1 MNTNN
6 VVVTLTNCGVI
17 DDSYFDNHSNNLNQ
31 SNKTIATQPGAPSQ
45 KSGQKT
51 PLTPQFFLETGGSS
65 SSQSSSFSRHT
76 ILLDVMHFR
85 QDYHWDCG
93 VTCVQMVLRHFG
105 SEYTSRELMDMV
117 GTQSVWTIDILAL
130 LKTAYP
136 NGTFLLCS
144 KNLGV
149 DDSYSDLDMYK
160 KEFDNDSV
168 RVANLFKRASS
179 LELECQEVVLEHHDL
194 GRLML
199 TGTVLLIILVDIS
212 KVKASSRLR
221 FGRGYVGHYI
231 LVTGYDAVTS
241 AFSYLDPAQTSEVRN
256 ISAAQ
261 LDMARC
267 CEGTD
272 EDIIIIQLPPDHEP
286 VSKDEPVH
294 PLDRFRQNA
303 FEVSD
308 QFFDRADMVWGSLF
322 DTLSSK
328 GQAETHEQNELKT
341 L

>member
-17 DDSYFDNHSNNLNQ
+17 
-31 SNKTIATQPGAPSQ
+31 IATQPGAPSQ

-149 DDSYSDLDMYK
+149 D
-160 KEFDNDSV
+160 EV
-168 RVANLFKRASS
+168 IRI
-179 LELECQEVVLEHHDL
+179 VVLEHHDL

-308 QFFDRADMVWGSLF
+308 QFFDRADMVWCGALF
-322 DTLSSK
+322 LTPYRRKDKQKLTSK
-328 GQAETHEQNELKT
+328 MN
-341 L
+341 